1 MRVSSA
7 PYNHIECICAY
18 AYNYSIKLC
27 YSQVCHMM
35 YEMALLKLSRF
46 RPSRVVSQRLLS
58 ASLPQSEEESR
69 DEATEARAKPFS
81 EMPGRR
87 IAV

>member
-1 MRVSSA
+1 
-7 PYNHIECICAY
+7 
-18 AYNYSIKLC
+18 
-27 YSQVCHMM
+27 MM

-46 RPSRVVSQRLLS
+46 RPSRVVPRRLLS
-58 ASLPQSEEESR
+58 ASLPHSEEKSR